1 MERANF
7 LKEKFGS
14 IKVYIILCPYM
25 DYCPSE
31 GDSYLAAE
39 GGDGYLGGD
48 GYFLL
53 QKKSVE
59 KLHMSRKF
67 CTFALVR

>member
-39 GGDGYLGGD
+39 GGVGW
-48 GYFLL
+48 
-53 QKKSVE
+53 
-59 KLHMSRKF
+59 R
-67 CTFALVR
+67 